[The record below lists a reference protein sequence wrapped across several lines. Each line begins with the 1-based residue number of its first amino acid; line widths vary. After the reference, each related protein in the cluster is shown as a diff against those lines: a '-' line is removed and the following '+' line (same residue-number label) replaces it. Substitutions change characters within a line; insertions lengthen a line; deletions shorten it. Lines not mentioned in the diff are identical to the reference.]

1 MNRLRKW
8 IKAIWTE
15 ASKVE
20 KFVMVLVVF
29 GVMWLFMPGD
39 PKEPEAPKHE
49 PGWTKPAK
57 TKPAQPV
64 EPARIQPPEPTKAQP
79 AVTRQGGELLGF
91 SQTVE
96 EFVEDYNL
104 MLSALGLDKPL
115 SVERELDH
123 GPFFTVTLRTRR
135 MGLNSVTVTLKGERN
150 SRELEHVS
158 CYLTEGENA
167 QENARHWHVIAALVL
182 ALEDHPASV
191 QITDAIYKTVE
202 SIGLHTVSPN
212 RTKVTRRN
220 NIEYTFSEGPEYNPT
235 VLDAQPVGSKTDSPQ
250 LSDLSTPETRAA
262 RAELVQFFDE
272 SRTETF
278 PFTSAMFIERFNLA
292 MRKLD
297 YPDRL
302 HEFERVRGTI
312 VGMRLAIN
320 GRPADGMFDLTVFEL
335 PSGRVGKII
344 CYLETKGS
352 DSHRIMAVAMA
363 AENPRMEFEDR
374 VKLLQQLD
382 PYGLYTDDRGT
393 TTIRGR
399 ILFGYA
405 KPSGIM
411 PATLIAEPL

>member
-1 MNRLRKW
+1 MKGRIKELWKW
-8 IKAIWTE
+8 IWVDATKA
-15 ASKVE
+15 E
-20 KFVMVLVVF
+20 KFTTICIVV
-29 GVMWLFMPGD
+29 GVVGVVWLFTPSD
-39 PKEPEAPKHE
+39 PTEPIAAKRYE
-49 PGWTKPAK
+49 PGWTRPNEAK
-57 TKPAQPV
+57 PV
-64 EPARIQPPEPTKAQP
+64 EPAKAQP
-79 AVTRQGGELLGF
+79 SVTRQGGKLLGF

-104 MLSALGLDKPL
+104 MLGALGLDKPL
-115 SVERELDH
+115 SVERERDN
-123 GPFFTVTLRTRR
+123 GPFFTVTLKTIH
-135 MGLNSVTVTLKGERN
+135 MGLNSVAVTLKGERN
-150 SRELEHVS
+150 SRRLEYAS
-158 CYLTEGENA
+158 CHMTEGENA
-167 QENARHWHVIAALVL
+167 QENSRHWHVIAALVL

-191 QITDAIYKTVE
+191 QITDRIYKTVE

-235 VLDAQPVGSKTDSPQ
+235 VLVAKPIGTKTDSPRLDQ
-250 LSDLSTPETRAA
+250 LSTSETRAA

-278 PFTSAMFIERFNLA
+278 PFTSAMFVERFNLA

-297 YPDRL
+297 NPERL

-320 GRPADGMFDLTVFEL
+320 GRPADGMFDLTVFER

-344 CYLETKGS
+344 CYHESKDF
-352 DSHRIMAVAMA
+352 DSNRIMAVSMA
-363 AENPRMEFEDR
+363 VENPSMGFEDR

-382 PYGLYTDDRGT
+382 PYGLYTDDQGT